1 MVTNAFVK
9 LWEMTLGAIVWDE
22 RQQLAFFEYDKNFDL
37 KKFPVAPIKMPRH
50 QIYSF
55 PELRTETFKG
65 LPGLLADALPDRYGK
80 DLIDIWLA
88 QNGRPI
94 DSLSPVELLCFMGQR
109 SMGALEFEPTI
120 APKSKVQSI
129 ELASLIE
136 YTQSLLSQKEDK
148 SIQTHEAMRDT
159 MIDVLK
165 MGTSAGGARPKAIIA
180 YNETNGEICSGQT
193 LPGNGFEHWLIKFDS
208 VNDTQ
213 FGATVG
219 YGRVEMAYYAMARD
233 AGINMMESRLVE
245 ENGRAHFMTKRF
257 DRINGEEKVLVQ
269 TFCAIQHYDY
279 QQPTSYSYEQ
289 LFQTMLQLRLSYAE
303 AEEMFRRMTFNVIAR
318 NCDDHTKNFA
328 FMMKQDGI
336 WQLAPAYDVCHAY
349 RPDSE
354 WVSQHNL
361 SINGKRSQIIKEDLL
376 KIADQFNIR
385 HAEKIIKEVSTV
397 VNQWKTYADRYGVNE
412 LLRDS
417 IDNTLLKEFDRD
429 K

>member
-1 MVTNAFVK
+1 
-9 LWEMTLGAIVWDE
+9 
-22 RQQLAFFEYDKNFDL
+22 
-37 KKFPVAPIKMPRH
+37 
-50 QIYSF
+50 
-55 PELRTETFKG
+55 
-65 LPGLLADALPDRYGK
+65 
-80 DLIDIWLA
+80 
-88 QNGRPI
+88 
-94 DSLSPVELLCFMGQR
+94 
-109 SMGALEFEPTI
+109 
-120 APKSKVQSI
+120 
-129 ELASLIE
+129 
-136 YTQSLLSQKEDK
+136 
-148 SIQTHEAMRDT
+148 
-159 MIDVLK
+159 
-165 MGTSAGGARPKAIIA
+165 
-180 YNETNGEICSGQT
+180 
-193 LPGNGFEHWLIKFDS
+193 
-208 VNDTQ
+208 
-213 FGATVG
+213 
-219 YGRVEMAYYAMARD
+219 
-233 AGINMMESRLVE
+233 MMESRLVE

-376 KIADQFNIR
+376 KIANQFNIR
-385 HAEKIIKEVSTV
+385 HAERIIKEVSVV
-397 VNQWKTYADRYGVNE
+397 VNQWKTYADQYGVNE
-412 LLRDS
+412 ILRDS
-417 IDNTLLKEFDRD
+417 IDNTLLKKFDRD

>member
-1 MVTNAFVK
+1 
-9 LWEMTLGAIVWDE
+9 
-22 RQQLAFFEYDKNFDL
+22 
-37 KKFPVAPIKMPRH
+37 
-50 QIYSF
+50 
-55 PELRTETFKG
+55 
-65 LPGLLADALPDRYGK
+65 
-80 DLIDIWLA
+80 
-88 QNGRPI
+88 
-94 DSLSPVELLCFMGQR
+94 
-109 SMGALEFEPTI
+109 
-120 APKSKVQSI
+120 
-129 ELASLIE
+129 
-136 YTQSLLSQKEDK
+136 
-148 SIQTHEAMRDT
+148 
-159 MIDVLK
+159 
-165 MGTSAGGARPKAIIA
+165 
-180 YNETNGEICSGQT
+180 
-193 LPGNGFEHWLIKFDS
+193 
-208 VNDTQ
+208 
-213 FGATVG
+213 
-219 YGRVEMAYYAMARD
+219 MAYYAMARD

>member
-1 MVTNAFVK
+1 
-9 LWEMTLGAIVWDE
+9 
-22 RQQLAFFEYDKNFDL
+22 
-37 KKFPVAPIKMPRH
+37 
-50 QIYSF
+50 
-55 PELRTETFKG
+55 
-65 LPGLLADALPDRYGK
+65 
-80 DLIDIWLA
+80 
-88 QNGRPI
+88 
-94 DSLSPVELLCFMGQR
+94 
-109 SMGALEFEPTI
+109 
-120 APKSKVQSI
+120 
-129 ELASLIE
+129 
-136 YTQSLLSQKEDK
+136 
-148 SIQTHEAMRDT
+148 
-159 MIDVLK
+159 
-165 MGTSAGGARPKAIIA
+165 
-180 YNETNGEICSGQT
+180 
-193 LPGNGFEHWLIKFDS
+193 
-208 VNDTQ
+208 
-213 FGATVG
+213 
-219 YGRVEMAYYAMARD
+219 MARD

-318 NCDDHTKNFA
+318 NCDNHTKNFA

-376 KIADQFNIR
+376 KIANQFNIR
-385 HAEKIIKEVSTV
+385 HAERIIKEVSVV
-397 VNQWKTYADRYGVNE
+397 VNQWKTYADQYGVNE
-412 LLRDS
+412 ILRDS
-417 IDNTLLKEFDRD
+417 IDNTLLKKFDRD